1 MNNAA
6 AAIAIANGT
15 RIDGDLQPK
24 WLASISP
31 YVSVSTA
38 TPELRTPTVSMLRVA
53 AESRLSTTA
62 WRATNNP
69 NTPTGT
75 FTQKIQFQPR
85 CSVSRP
91 PITGPTANP
100 SAPTV
105 APTPIARP
113 RSSSGKAL
121 AMIASVAGVIS
132 AAPTP

>member
-31 YVSVSTA
+31 YATARTA
-38 TPELRTPTVSMLRVA
+38 TPDLRTPTVSMLRVA

-91 PITGPTANP
+91 PIHGPTANP
-100 SAPTV
+100 TAP
-105 APTPIARP
+105 PP
-113 RSSSGKAL
+113 
-121 AMIASVAGVIS
+121 
-132 AAPTP
+132 AAPPTCPP